1 MPDSIDAFRMKTMSQ
16 LSSIRSFRNTWPFL
30 HNEIVA
36 HLGEHPCGE
45 DIFRLGDRLSSIFL
59 SVPAAIAAAQ
69 PPETSESSEP
79 SNPQRTQSDVSV
91 GGVVWECLV
100 TWYLNFACYG
110 TDLLA
115 SKRTKANT
123 PSVITDAISVTLH
136 GYSTTTESDL
146 IVFSIPGL
154 NASSTGVLTIDKIND
169 QIRED
174 TVACSVAV
182 VQCKTNWND
191 NAQIPMLWDLIY
203 RSLPFVNVSSIQLGR
218 NGVNPR
224 CFHDNSIKYAFMT
237 VPTNK
242 NARYAVGSVPVTR
255 VLGLSGGNY
264 WGKPTEPGVAT
275 GFSDFLNS
283 NFSAHFTGSVQNH
296 IDRQI
301 ADEPGLLQKF
311 LKLEFS

>member
-1 MPDSIDAFRMKTMSQ
+1 MKTMSQ
-16 LSSIRSFRNTWPFL
+16 LSAIRSFRNSWPFL
-30 HNEIVA
+30 RAKIVA
-36 HLGEHPCGE
+36 HLGENPCGE
-45 DIFRLGDRLSSIFL
+45 DIFRLGDHLSGIFL

-69 PPETSESSEP
+69 QRETSAISEQSS
-79 SNPQRTQSDVSV
+79 PQRTQSDVSA

-100 TWYLNFACYG
+100 TWYLNFVCYG

-115 SKRTKANT
+115 SKRTRANT

-146 IVFSIPGL
+146 IVFSVPGA
-154 NASSTGVLTIDKIND
+154 NASPSGILTISEINNR
-169 QIRED
+169 IKED
-174 TVACSVAV
+174 TAACSVAV

-224 CFHDNSIKYAFMT
+224 CFHDSSIKYAFVT
-237 VPTNK
+237 VPTNR

-275 GFSDFLNS
+275 GFSDFLNN
-283 NFSAHFTGSVQNH
+283 NFSAHFTGSVANH
-296 IDRQI
+296 ISRQI
-301 ADEPGLLQKF
+301 TTEPALLRKF
-311 LKLEFS
+311 LELDFS